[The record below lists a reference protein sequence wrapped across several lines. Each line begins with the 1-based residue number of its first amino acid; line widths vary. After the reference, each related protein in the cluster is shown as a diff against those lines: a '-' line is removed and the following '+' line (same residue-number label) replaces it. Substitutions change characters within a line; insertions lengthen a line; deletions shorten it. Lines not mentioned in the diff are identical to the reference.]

1 MIYAIARI
9 TIPSPKVKD
18 ALEILCSV
26 TQRSRFERGCIRSTV
41 YRDVE
46 VENAVMLE
54 QVWEN
59 EDDLAN
65 HLRSDE
71 YRKVLLVAEMALP
84 RPEIRFDVVARTTG
98 VETIEKARI
107 ARPRETSD
115 EYRHPDAGQAIRPKM
130 STGLRRVHPL
140 KEHNPMISILQSRTT
155 NNKKD

>member
-9 TIPSPKVKD
+9 TIPSPMVKD

-41 YRDVE
+41 YRDAE

-59 EDDLAN
+59 EADLAN

-84 RPEIRFDVVARTTG
+84 TPEIRFDVVAHTSG
-98 VETIEKARI
+98 VETIQKART
-107 ARPRETSD
+107 ARPRETSNK
-115 EYRHPDAGQAIRPKM
+115 YPHPDAGQAIRPKM
-130 STGLRRVHPL
+130 STGRRRMHPL
-140 KEHNPMISILQSRTT
+140 KEHNS
-155 NNKKD
+155 N